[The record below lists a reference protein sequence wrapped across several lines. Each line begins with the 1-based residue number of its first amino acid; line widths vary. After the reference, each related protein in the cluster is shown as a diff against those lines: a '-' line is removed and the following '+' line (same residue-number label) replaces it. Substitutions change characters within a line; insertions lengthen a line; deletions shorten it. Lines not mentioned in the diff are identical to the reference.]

1 MHENNDIKLIVGTIN
16 DAIKNNTLLKIV
28 LSKPQKGQGEL
39 KNIHL
44 KPIASKGKYLISANF
59 TYPTQD
65 VVKNYEV
72 ADALDFLQDQ
82 IGQQWLQTNVFTS
95 AVSAQLLTSRK
106 GKHTLL
112 LQQTKTAAVP
122 DLKHDRTKVRSLEAI
137 GQTYLHQLGITN
149 QNGEVLKDG
158 QKKFKQINRYIE
170 LLADSFDDK
179 TLPKDVQI
187 VDFGSGKG
195 YLTFGLY
202 DYLQAHT
209 NFQATLTGVELRENL
224 VTFCNQ
230 LAKESSFE
238 QLHFVASDIADFQ
251 PERIDVM
258 IALHACDT
266 ATDLAIAK
274 GISANAQL
282 IVVAPCCH
290 KQIRK
295 EMQLQAPMNAIL
307 KFGILHERQ
316 CELLT
321 DGLRALILE
330 SKGYKVKVV
339 EFIGVEHTPKNV
351 MIIAEKSKVK
361 SDALQKIAAIKAQ
374 FGIAQHYLETL
385 L

>member
-1 MHENNDIKLIVGTIN
+1 MHENNDIELIIATIN
-16 DAIKNNTLLKIV
+16 DAINSNTLLKIV
-28 LSKPQKGQGEL
+28 LSKPQKGTGDA

-44 KPIASKGKYLISANF
+44 KPILSKGKYLLSANF
-59 TYPTQD
+59 SYPTKDQ
-65 VVKNYEV
+65 VKNYEV
-72 ADALDFLQDQ
+72 PDVLDFLRSQ
-82 IGQQWLQTNVFTS
+82 IGQLWLQTNVFTTDTT
-95 AVSAQLLTSRK
+95 AQLLTSQK

-112 LQQTKTAAVP
+112 VQKVKSTKAP
-122 DLKHDRTKVRSLEAI
+122 DLKHDRTKSRSLEAK
-137 GQTYLHQLGITN
+137 GQPYLHELGITN
-149 QNGEVLKDG
+149 QKGEILKEG

-170 LLADSFDDK
+170 LLADSFDPK
-179 TLPKDVQI
+179 VLPKDVQI

-209 NFQATLTGVELRENL
+209 DFQATLTGVELRENL
-224 VTFCNQ
+224 VSFCNQ
-230 LAKESSFE
+230 LAKESAFHH
-238 QLHFVASDIADFQ
+238 LHFVASDIADFQ

-258 IALHACDT
+258 IALHACDI

-274 GISANAQL
+274 GIEANAKL

-295 EMQLQAPMNAIL
+295 DMQLQAPMNAIL

-351 MIIAEKSKVK
+351 MIIAEKDKAK
-361 SDALQKIAAIKAQ
+361 PGALQQIAAIKAQ
-374 FGIAQHYLETL
+374 FGIPVHYLETL

>member
-44 KPIASKGKYLISANF
+44 KPITAKGKYLISANF

-95 AVSAQLLTSRK
+95 ALSAQLLTSRK

-112 LQQTKTAAVP
+112 LQQTNSAAVP
-122 DLKHDRTKVRSLEAI
+122 DLKHDRTKVRSLEAK

-149 QNGEVLKDG
+149 QKGEILKEG

-170 LLADSFDDK
+170 LLADSFDPK
-179 TLPKDVQI
+179 VLPKDVQI

-224 VTFCNQ
+224 VAFCNQ

-258 IALHACDT
+258 IALNACDT

-274 GISANAQL
+274 GIAANAKL

-295 EMQLQAPMNAIL
+295 DMQLQAPMKEIL
-307 KFGILHERQ
+307 KFGILLERQ

-351 MIIAEKSKVK
+351 MIIAEKDKVK
-361 SDALQKIAAIKAQ
+361 TGALQQIAAIKAQ
-374 FGIAQHYLETL
+374 FGIPQHYLETL